1 MNEKSDQMKPKKTL
15 SRLALAFFLN
25 LGFSVFE
32 VIGGFYTNS
41 VAILSD
47 SIHDLGD
54 SVSIGISWLMDIKAR
69 KKPTKSYTYG
79 YSRYSLLGALIS
91 SLILLVGS
99 TIMVIEAIQRLANPE
114 PVRATE
120 MIWFAVIGIVINGW
134 AALHASKG
142 KSINEKAVGLH
153 LFEDVFGWVAVLLGS
168 IAMTIWEIPILDSL
182 LSIGFTIF
190 IMTHVVKNIRSIIE
204 VFLEKAP
211 GHIDIEKVQ
220 ADLLSVEGIL
230 DVHHVHVWSLE
241 GQIPLITLHIVLKKG
256 VNEEQYQQIQKTL
269 HERLHEAGL
278 EHATIELEYDPQ
290 VCEEADFEKEGYCPE
305 TEEHHHH

>member
-1 MNEKSDQMKPKKTL
+1 MNEKSDNMKPKKTL

-54 SVSIGISWLMDIKAR
+54 SVSIGISWLMDFKAR
-69 KKPTKSYTYG
+69 KKPTKTYTYG
-79 YSRYSLLGALIS
+79 YARYSLLGALIS

-99 TIMVIEAIQRLANPE
+99 TIMVIEAIQRLSAPE
-114 PVRATE
+114 PVQATE

-134 AALHASKG
+134 GALHASKG

-220 ADLLSVEGIL
+220 TDLLAVKGIL

-241 GQIPLITLHIVLKKG
+241 GQIPLITLHVVLKSG
-256 VNEEQYQQIQKTL
+256 VKEEQYQQIQKTL
-269 HERLHEAGL
+269 HELLHEAGL
-278 EHATIELEYDPQ
+278 EHATIEMEYDPQ
-290 VCEEADFEKEGYCPE
+290 VCEEADFEKDGYCPE

>member
-1 MNEKSDQMKPKKTL
+1 MKPKKTL

-69 KKPTKSYTYG
+69 KKPTKTYTYG
-79 YSRYSLLGALIS
+79 YARYSLLGALIS

-99 TIMVIEAIQRLANPE
+99 TIMVVEAIQRLASPE

-120 MIWFAVIGIVINGW
+120 MIWFAVIGIIINGW
-134 AALHASKG
+134 GAFHASKG

-241 GQIPLITLHIVLKKG
+241 GQIPLITLHVVLKKG
-256 VNEEQYQQIQKTL
+256 VNEEQYQAIQKTL
-269 HERLHEAGL
+269 HEHLHEAGL

-290 VCEEADFEKEGYCPE
+290 VCEEAEFEKEGYCPE
-305 TEEHHHH
+305 AEEHHHH